1 MPRTVLCTLPLRL
14 QRHSSQACP
23 SDMPTSIEQTGG
35 LVRESRSM
43 TTVTFRGRNPSG
55 SPRPGFWCGSA
66 CWTTLG
72 CGSAQCPPSFL
83 PRSGILR
90 PKTQNSSLL
99 IGHGSPVPISGVS
112 LAFQDAKEPH
122 KCPDL
127 QPFWAGP
134 AHLTLVP
141 EIELWLLSTC
151 CQ

>member
-1 MPRTVLCTLPLRL
+1 MDCPLHSSPMPSKT
-14 QRHSSQACP
+14 HSSQACP
-23 SDMPTSIEQTGG
+23 SGMPHIYRTDWRTCQG
-35 LVRESRSM
+35 VMVM
-43 TTVTFRGRNPSG
+43 TTVTLRGRNPSG
-55 SPRPGFWCGSA
+55 SPRAGFWCGSA

-83 PRSGILR
+83 PTSGILC

-99 IGHGSPVPISGVS
+99 NGHGSSLPISGMS
-112 LAFQDAKEPH
+112 LAFQDAKEPP

-127 QPFWAGP
+127 RPRWAWP
-134 AHLTLVP
+134 AHLTPVP